1 MCGAGATNLMSSNSL
16 QGQKVNRFL
25 NIEFLLWSVRC
36 SLNFSKSY
44 ILQALSFNIYFELG
58 NKS

>member
-16 QGQKVNRFL
+16 QGQKVNRIL
-25 NIEFLLWSVRC
+25 NIELLLWSV
-36 SLNFSKSY
+36 LQFKFLQ
-44 ILQALSFNIYFELG
+44 ILHSQALLFNIYFELG